1 MNAKILSWN
10 VKGLNERDKRLQ
22 VRNLLKF
29 WGANVVCL
37 QETKL
42 YLITRAIVRSL
53 WCIHHIDWL
62 YLGSIGASGGILIMW
77 DTQVVAKID
86 DAIGYYSVFCKFQN
100 VLDEWEWAFSGVYG
114 PQYDMERLL
123 MWEELAGVAGWW
135 GVLLG
140 V

>member
-29 WGANVVCL
+29 WGADVVCL

-53 WCIHHIDWL
+53 WGIHHIDWL

-77 DTQVVAKID
+77 DT
-86 DAIGYYSVFCKFQN
+86 
-100 VLDEWEWAFSGVYG
+100 
-114 PQYDMERLL
+114 
-123 MWEELAGVAGWW
+123 
-135 GVLLG
+135 
-140 V
+140 